1 MGAPGED
8 HTSFAVQQ
16 FDCSRPLRAGS
27 YCIGFNIP
35 QKEAKACI
43 KVQLVKALAL
53 KVADEDF
60 AEIVCQSLSQP
71 KKSKDDGDTAEP
83 ECDELG
89 KMRLEMLE
97 PSELSEFLD
106 LKKEVQRKEKSQK
119 MRQWKKWQQEAEDEF
134 RLNLV

>member
-1 MGAPGED
+1 M
-8 HTSFAVQQ
+8 
-16 FDCSRPLRAGS
+16 
-27 YCIGFNIP
+27 
-35 QKEAKACI
+35 
-43 KVQLVKALAL
+43 KALAL